1 VFSGRIWLW
10 KGLGVGDTNRQ
21 VILVERPSG
30 PVSTGCFAL
39 REAPVP
45 EPGPGEVLLRTLLV
59 SIDPAIRGWIGERG
73 SGYLP
78 PVEIGAP
85 VRSNGVGEV
94 VASRNDDLPVGTIAT
109 ALTGWQEFAIAGT
122 DWNEPFKVAT
132 AVPDGASP
140 LEAVAALGQQ
150 SLTAWAG
157 MRVLAPTEGESVVVS
172 AAASAVGS
180 VAGQLAKRAGARVV
194 GIAGTADKCTWVV
207 DELGFDACIDYRTED
222 VAARLRELCPGGVD
236 VVFDNVGGELLDTL
250 LRRIAVGARILLCGS
265 LSTDDGAPPHLLR
278 NHPRLMSRR
287 ATMMG
292 FNTIDHWHLYGEA
305 TAELAAMTRSGELI
319 TRTELVDGLEH
330 APEQLVR
337 MFAGD
342 HLGKLIVKVAD

>member
-1 VFSGRIWLW
+1 MNDV
-10 KGLGVGDTNRQ
+10 NRQ
-21 VILVERPSG
+21 VVLVERPSG
-30 PVSTGCFAL
+30 PVTTGCFEV
-39 REAPVP
+39 REGPVP
-45 EPGPGEVLLRTLLV
+45 EPGPGEVVLRTLYV

-94 VASRNDDLPVGTIAT
+94 VVSNNDDLPVGTFAT
-109 ALTGWQEFAIAGT
+109 ALTGWQEYAVAGT

-132 AVPDGASP
+132 AVPDGATP
-140 LEAVAALGQQ
+140 LEAMTAFGQQ

-157 MRVLAPTEGESVVVS
+157 LRVLAPAAGENVVVS
-172 AAASAVGS
+172 AGASAVGS

-194 GIAGTADKCTWVV
+194 GIAGTADKCAWVT

-222 VAARLRELCPGGVD
+222 VAARLRELCPGGVH
-236 VVFDNVGGELLDTL
+236 VYFDNVGGELLDTV
-250 LRRIAVGARILLCGS
+250 LRRIAMGARILLCGS
-265 LSTDDGAPPHLLR
+265 LSTDDGEAPHLLR
-278 NHPRLMSRR
+278 NYPRLMSRR

-305 TAELAAMTRSGELI
+305 TAELAEMTRSGELV
-319 TRTELVDGLEH
+319 TRTELVDGLDH